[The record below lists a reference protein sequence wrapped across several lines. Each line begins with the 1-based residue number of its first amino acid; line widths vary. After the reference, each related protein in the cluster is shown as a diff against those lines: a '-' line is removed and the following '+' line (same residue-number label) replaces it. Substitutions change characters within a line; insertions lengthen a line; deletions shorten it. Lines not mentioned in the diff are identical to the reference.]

1 MRLVANT
8 QGARMPSA
16 LRSTPALPCVA
27 LAVMAGLVFAAP
39 NPGKPS
45 RPRSYA
51 DRDELLIKV
60 SERFECKAKPEAH
73 KGWCAALDGYP
84 TGTTEEF
91 APGTQLLAG
100 LMMRVD
106 LGSGDA
112 AFTEDP
118 AVSALA
124 ISHEGR
130 QTYGGFADVKPDG
143 SVDKKRLA
151 DVAAQL
157 GRILSGEPGT
167 PSLPESVARNI
178 ELWAREGLRQMY
190 RERTGW
196 QFAGLMGELRK
207 VGPYW
212 VIVGAPKNK
221 TGILFGVYTAY
232 SKVPDAASPDG
243 GTRAPGAR

>member
-1 MRLVANT
+1 
-8 QGARMPSA
+8 MPSA
-16 LRSTPALPCVA
+16 LRSLLALSCAAVA
-27 LAVMAGLVFAAP
+27 VLAGLVFAGP

-51 DRDELLIKV
+51 DREELLAKLC
-60 SERFECKAKPEAH
+60 ERFECKTKPETH
-73 KGWCAALDGYP
+73 RGWCAALEGYP
-84 TGTTEEF
+84 TGSTEEF
-91 APGTQLLAG
+91 TPGTQLLAG

-112 AFTEDP
+112 AYTEDP

-130 QTYGGFADVKPDG
+130 QTYGAFADVKPDG
-143 SVDKKRLA
+143 AGEKKQLT

-157 GRILSGEPGT
+157 GRLLSGEPGT
-167 PSLPESVARNI
+167 PALPQTVAKNI
-178 ELWAREGLRQMY
+178 ELWAGGGLRQMY

-196 QFAGLMGELRK
+196 QFAGLMGEMRK

-221 TGILFGVYTAY
+221 PGILLGVYTPY
-232 SKVPDAASPDG
+232 SKVPDPAPDA
-243 GTRAPGAR
+243 GTPRPGKP